1 MAKKAR
7 TMIDALNRRK
17 EIEDYLTN
25 LQIDKPEE
33 IPTRNVELNETNTT
47 KISAPKKDSITNPTN
62 KVLKNAAPTVSP
74 IIPP

>member
-1 MAKKAR
+1 KDDSTAIQRLQQLAANFSGTEMAKKAR

-47 KISAPKKDSITNPTN
+47 
-62 KVLKNAAPTVSP
+62 
-74 IIPP
+74 